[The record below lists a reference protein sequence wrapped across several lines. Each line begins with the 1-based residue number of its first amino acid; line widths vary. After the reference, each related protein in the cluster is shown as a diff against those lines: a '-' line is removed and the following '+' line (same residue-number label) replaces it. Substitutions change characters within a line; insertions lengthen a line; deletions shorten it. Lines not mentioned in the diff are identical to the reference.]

1 MSCSTHCRIH
11 KAAGPQFFF
20 STEMIKRIEV
30 TCRLCGQRCL
40 KTDAKGSPRAR
51 ILYQHKKRNG
61 RDTGVTT
68 ENTASKAIADR
79 ILDSAQIAFDVCANR
94 TRARIRKSIRIQ
106 SYLATKWQRGGINA
120 RCALRGR
127 RFPTPQPATNHLL
140 LQRPPKTAGALL
152 PISQPNPNF
161 LRDNCTKRAEGGRG
175 GDQRRNRRKLRIDTL
190 ACNFL
195 PNRLPAPF
203 LLLSK
208 KRASEPL
215 RDSDPSRPAL
225 SRELVAN
232 HR

>member
-11 KAAGPQFFF
+11 KAAGPPFFF

-30 TCRLCGQRCL
+30 TCRLCAQRCL
-40 KTDAKGSPRAR
+40 TTDAKGSPRAP

-127 RFPTPQPATNHLL
+127 RFPTP
-140 LQRPPKTAGALL
+140 
-152 PISQPNPNF
+152 
-161 LRDNCTKRAEGGRG
+161 LR
-175 GDQRRNRRKLRIDTL
+175 
-190 ACNFL
+190 
-195 PNRLPAPF
+195 
-203 LLLSK
+203 LLSSEVARHEELR
-208 KRASEPL
+208 KRIS
-215 RDSDPSRPAL
+215 
-225 SRELVAN
+225 V
-232 HR
+232 